1 MKTTKKIFA
10 AVLAVMMI
18 ALMIPFSASAVE
30 SYSAKYKLDVNTAT
44 DPDKSGDYTFSFFKI
59 ADLDLTTGKYSSTI
73 TDTALE
79 DAVNGTY
86 SESKSQNILTAC
98 DTLYKNNKE
107 AFGTAT
113 TTISFSSATTEATA
127 TVTDPGL
134 YYVYCTSKPAKV
146 TGVQSSLASLPYF
159 DGKKY
164 VSVDQTEHNLAEKV
178 STSSVS
184 VDKKADKTY
193 VGDNNKTV
201 TYTLTASTAG
211 SIDNQLKKY
220 EIVDTMDEGLTFN
233 ENSVVVKYDG
243 TGDALTLGTDYSIE
257 KNHPYTG
264 KNGEATT
271 ATFAVVFKSATLVSE
286 KFYDAENVVV
296 TYTADLNEKAKLN
309 TPITNTDGLVYGND
323 SDTNFEPGKTS
334 PNVFTYGMKVVKVN
348 GNDTTQKLADA
359 EFQIFT
365 DAEAK
370 TPLTVKV
377 DDKNVNV
384 VAKTDAT
391 GEAIFVLEGTT
402 TTFKF
407 DAKQT
412 YYAKEIAAPTGYNLN
427 SSVFTVSIDTSKE
440 YTFVGNIADGDNVA
454 VANYPVTVPKTGGM
468 GTMMFYVGGAALIA
482 CAGVLLF
489 VLKRKKAAK

>member
-30 SYSAKYKLDVNTAT
+30 SYSATYKLAVDAT
-44 DPDKSGDYTFSFFKI
+44 DTDKVGNYTFSFFKI
-59 ADLDLTTGKYSSTI
+59 ADLNLTTGEYTSTI
-73 TDTALE
+73 NNTALE
-79 DAVNGTY
+79 DAVKGTY
-86 SESKSQNILTAC
+86 SDAKSQQIITAC
-98 DTLYKNNKE
+98 DNLYKTDKA
-107 AFGTAT
+107 AFGTAA
-113 TTISFSSATTEATA
+113 TTISFSSTVTEDTA

-159 DGKKY
+159 DGAEY

-178 STSSVS
+178 STSSVT

-211 SIDNQLKKY
+211 SIDNQLKTY
-220 EIVDTMDEGLTFN
+220 AIVDTMDEGLTFN

-243 TGDALTLGTDYSIE
+243 AVDALTLDTDYSIE
-257 KNHPYTG
+257 KNYTYTG

-271 ATFAVVFKSATLVSE
+271 ATFAVVFKSATLASE

-309 TPITNTDGLVYGND
+309 TPIRNTDGLVYGND

-334 PNVFTYGMKVVKVN
+334 PDVFTYGMKVVKVN

-370 TPLTVKV
+370 TPLTVDGK
-377 DDKNVNV
+377 KV

-391 GEAIFVLEGTT
+391 GEAKFVLEGTT

-407 DAKQT
+407 DATQT

-427 SSVFTVSIDTSKE
+427 SSVFTVSIDKSKE

>member
-18 ALMIPFSASAVE
+18 ALMIPFSASAAE
-30 SYSAKYKLDVNTAT
+30 SYSAKYKLAVDAT
-44 DPDKSGDYTFSFFKI
+44 DTDKVGNYTFSFFKI
-59 ADLDLTTGKYSSTI
+59 ADLNLTTGEYTSTI
-73 TDTALE
+73 NNTVLE
-79 DAVNGTY
+79 DAVKGTY
-86 SESKSQNILTAC
+86 SDAKSQQILTAC
-98 DTLYKNNKE
+98 DNLYKTDKA
-107 AFGTAT
+107 AFGTAA
-113 TTISFSSATTEATA
+113 TTISFSSTVTEATA
-127 TVTDPGL
+127 TVTDPGI

-159 DGKKY
+159 DGTNY

-178 STSSVS
+178 STSSVT
-184 VDKKADKTY
+184 VDKSADKTY

-243 TGDALTLGTDYSIE
+243 TGDALTLGTDYSIK
-257 KNHPYTG
+257 KNHTYTG
-264 KNGEATT
+264 KNGEAT
-271 ATFAVVFKSATLVSE
+271 ATFAVVFKSATLESE
-286 KFYDAENVVV
+286 NFYNADTVVV

-309 TPITNTDGLVYGND
+309 TALDNTDGLVYGND
-323 SDTNFEPGKTS
+323 AETNFESGKNS
-334 PNVFTYGMKVVKVN
+334 PDVFTYGMKVVKVN
-348 GNDTTQKLADA
+348 GNDTTQKLAKA
-359 EFQIFT
+359 KFQIFT

-384 VAKTDAT
+384 VAETGDN

-407 DAKQT
+407 DATQT
-412 YYAKEIAAPTGYNLN
+412 YYAKEITAPTGYNLN
-427 SSVFTVSIDTSKE
+427 SSVFTVSIDKSKE
-440 YTFVGNIADGDNVA
+440 YTFVGNVTVDGNNA
-454 VANYPVTVPKTGGM
+454 VANYPVTVPSTGGM

>member
-30 SYSAKYKLDVNTAT
+30 SYSATYKLAVDANDT
-44 DPDKSGDYTFSFFKI
+44 DKVGNYTFSFFKI
-59 ADLDLTTGKYSSTI
+59 ANLNLTTGEYSCTI
-73 TDTALE
+73 TDKALE
-79 DAVNGTY
+79 DAVKGTY
-86 SESKSQNILTAC
+86 SDAKSQQIITAC
-98 DTLYKNNKE
+98 DNLYKTDKA
-107 AFGTAT
+107 AFGTAAT
-113 TTISFSSATTEATA
+113 AISFSSTVTEATA

-159 DGKKY
+159 DGKNY
-164 VSVDQTEHNLAEKV
+164 VSVDQTEYNLAEKV
-178 STSSVS
+178 STSPVS
-184 VDKKADKTY
+184 VDKTADKTY

-220 EIVDTMDEGLTFN
+220 AIVDTMDEGLTFN

-243 TGDALTLGTDYSIE
+243 AVDALTLGTDYSIE
-257 KNHPYTG
+257 KNYTYTG
-264 KNGEATT
+264 KNGEAT
-271 ATFAVVFKSATLVSE
+271 ATFAVVFESATLES
-286 KFYDAENVVV
+286 KDFYDAKTVVV

-309 TPITNTDGLVYGND
+309 TAIRNTDGLVYGND

-334 PNVFTYGMKVVKVN
+334 PDVFTYGMKVVKVN
-348 GNDTTQKLADA
+348 GNDTTQKLAKA
-359 EFQIFT
+359 KFQIFT
-365 DAEAK
+365 DPEAK

-384 VAKTDAT
+384 VAETGAN
-391 GEAIFVLEGTT
+391 GEATFVLEGTT

-407 DAKQT
+407 DATQT

-427 SSVFTVSIDTSKE
+427 SSVFTVSIDKSKE

>member
-1 MKTTKKIFA
+1 MTTTKKIFA

-271 ATFAVVFKSATLVSE
+271 ATFAVVFKSATLASE

>member
-18 ALMIPFSASAVE
+18 ALMIPFSASAAE
-30 SYSAKYKLDVNTAT
+30 SYSAKYKLAVDAT
-44 DPDKSGDYTFSFFKI
+44 DTDKVGNYTFSFFKI
-59 ADLDLTTGKYSSTI
+59 ADLNLTTGEYTSTI
-73 TDTALE
+73 NNTVLE
-79 DAVNGTY
+79 DAVKGTY
-86 SESKSQNILTAC
+86 SDAKSQQILTAC
-98 DTLYKNNKE
+98 DNLYKTDKA
-107 AFGTAT
+107 AFGTAA
-113 TTISFSSATTEATA
+113 TTISFSSTVTEATA
-127 TVTDPGL
+127 TVTEPGI

-159 DGKKY
+159 DGTNY

-178 STSSVS
+178 STSSVT
-184 VDKKADKTY
+184 VDKSADKTY

-243 TGDALTLGTDYSIE
+243 TGDALTLGTDYSIK
-257 KNHPYTG
+257 KNHTYTG
-264 KNGEATT
+264 KNGEAT
-271 ATFAVVFKSATLVSE
+271 ATFAVVFKSATLESE
-286 KFYDAENVVV
+286 NFYNADTVVV

-309 TPITNTDGLVYGND
+309 TALDNTDGLVYGND
-323 SDTNFEPGKTS
+323 AETNFESGKNS
-334 PNVFTYGMKVVKVN
+334 PDVFTYGMKVVKVN
-348 GNDTTQKLADA
+348 GNDTTQKLAKA
-359 EFQIFT
+359 KFQIFT

-384 VAKTDAT
+384 VAETGDN

-407 DAKQT
+407 DATQT
-412 YYAKEIAAPTGYNLN
+412 YYAKEITAPTGYNLN
-427 SSVFTVSIDTSKE
+427 SSVFTVSIDKSKE
-440 YTFVGNIADGDNVA
+440 YTFVGNVTVDGNNA
-454 VANYPVTVPKTGGM
+454 VANYPVTVPSTGGM
-468 GTMMFYVGGAALIA
+468 GTMMFYIGGAALIA

>member
-18 ALMIPFSASAVE
+18 ALMIPFSASAAE
-30 SYSAKYKLDVNTAT
+30 SYSATYKLAVDAT
-44 DPDKSGDYTFSFFKI
+44 DTDKVGNYTFSFFKI
-59 ADLDLTTGKYSSTI
+59 ANLDLTTGKYSCTI
-73 TDTALE
+73 TDKALE

-86 SESKSQNILTAC
+86 SDAKSQQIITAC
-98 DTLYKNNKE
+98 DNLYKTDKA
-107 AFGTAT
+107 AFGTAA
-113 TTISFSSATTEATA
+113 TTISFSSTVTEATA

-146 TGVQSSLASLPYF
+146 TGVQSSLAALPYF
-159 DGKKY
+159 NGTEY
-164 VSVDQTEHNLAEKV
+164 VSVDQTEYNLAEKV
-178 STSSVS
+178 STSPVS
-184 VDKKADKTY
+184 VDKTADKTY

-220 EIVDTMDEGLTFN
+220 AIVDTMDEGLTFN

-243 TGDALTLGTDYSIE
+243 AVDALTLGKDYSIE
-257 KNHPYTG
+257 KNYTYTG
-264 KNGEATT
+264 KNGKAT
-271 ATFAVVFKSATLVSE
+271 ATFAVVFESATLES
-286 KFYDAENVVV
+286 KDFYDAKTVVV

-323 SDTNFEPGKTS
+323 SDTNFEPGKNS
-334 PNVFTYGMKVVKVN
+334 PDVFTYGMKVVKVN

-370 TPLTVKV
+370 TPLIV
-377 DDKNVNV
+377 DGKKV

-391 GEAIFVLEGTT
+391 GEATFVLEGTM

-427 SSVFTVSIDTSKE
+427 SSVFTVSIDKSKE

>member
-18 ALMIPFSASAVE
+18 ALMIPFSASAAE
-30 SYSAKYKLDVNTAT
+30 SYSAKYKLAVDAT
-44 DPDKSGDYTFSFFKI
+44 DTDKVGNYTFSFFKI
-59 ADLDLTTGKYSSTI
+59 ADLNLTTGEYSCTI
-73 TDTALE
+73 TDKALE
-79 DAVNGTY
+79 DAVKGTY
-86 SESKSQNILTAC
+86 SDAKSQQIITAC
-98 DTLYKNNKE
+98 DNLYKTDKA
-107 AFGTAT
+107 AFGTAA
-113 TTISFSSATTEATA
+113 TTISFSSTVTEATA

-159 DGKKY
+159 DGKNY
-164 VSVDQTEHNLAEKV
+164 VSVDQTEYNLAEKV

-184 VDKKADKTY
+184 VDKTADKTY

-220 EIVDTMDEGLTFN
+220 AIVDTMDEGLTFN

-243 TGDALTLGTDYSIE
+243 AVDALTLGTDYSIE
-257 KNHPYTG
+257 KNYTYTG
-264 KNGEATT
+264 KNGEAT
-271 ATFAVVFKSATLVSE
+271 ATFAVVFESATLESE
-286 KFYDAENVVV
+286 EFYNAKTVVV

-323 SDTNFEPGKTS
+323 SDTNFEPGKNS
-334 PNVFTYGMKVVKVN
+334 PDVFTYGMKVVKVN
-348 GNDTTQKLADA
+348 GNDTTQKLAKA
-359 EFQIFT
+359 KFQIFT
-365 DAEAK
+365 DPEAK

-384 VAKTDAT
+384 VAETGAN
-391 GEAIFVLEGTT
+391 GEATFVLEGTA

-407 DAKQT
+407 DATQT
-412 YYAKEIAAPTGYNLN
+412 YYAKEIVAPTGYNLN
-427 SSVFTVSIDTSKE
+427 SSVFTVSIDKSKE

>member
-18 ALMIPFSASAVE
+18 ALMIPFSASAAE
-30 SYSAKYKLDVNTAT
+30 SYSAKYKLAVDAADT
-44 DPDKSGDYTFSFFKI
+44 DKVGDYTFSFFKI

-73 TDTALE
+73 TDTALKN
-79 DAVNGTY
+79 AVNGAY
-86 SESKSQNILTAC
+86 SDTKSQNILTAC

-107 AFGTAT
+107 AFGTAA

-159 DGKKY
+159 DGTNY

-178 STSSVS
+178 STSSVT
-184 VDKKADKTY
+184 VDKSADKTY

-243 TGDALTLGTDYSIE
+243 TGDALTLGTDYSIK
-257 KNHPYTG
+257 KNHTYTG
-264 KNGEATT
+264 KNGEAT
-271 ATFAVVFKSATLVSE
+271 ATFAVVFKSATLESE
-286 KFYDAENVVV
+286 NFYNADTVVV

-309 TPITNTDGLVYGND
+309 TALDNTDGLVYGND
-323 SDTNFEPGKTS
+323 SDTNFESGKNS
-334 PNVFTYGMKVVKVN
+334 PDVFTYGMKVVKVD
-348 GNDTTQKLADA
+348 GNKTTTKLADA

-370 TPLTVKV
+370 TPLTVDGK
-377 DDKNVNV
+377 NV
-384 VAKTDAT
+384 VAKTGAN

-407 DAKQT
+407 DATQT

-427 SSVFTVSIDTSKE
+427 SSVFTVSIDKSKE
-440 YTFVGNIADGDNVA
+440 YTFVGNTAEGEANKV
-454 VANYPVTVPKTGGM
+454 VPNYPVTVPKTGGM

>member
-1 MKTTKKIFA
+1 MKTTKKIFV

-30 SYSAKYKLDVNTAT
+30 SYSATYKLAVDANDT
-44 DPDKSGDYTFSFFKI
+44 DKVGNYTFSFFKI
-59 ADLDLTTGKYSSTI
+59 ANLNLTTGEYSCTI
-73 TDTALE
+73 TDKALE
-79 DAVNGTY
+79 DAVKGTY
-86 SESKSQNILTAC
+86 SDAKSQQIITAC
-98 DTLYKNNKE
+98 DNLYKTDKA
-107 AFGTAT
+107 AFGTAA
-113 TTISFSSATTEATA
+113 TTISFSSTVTEATA

-159 DGKKY
+159 DGKNY
-164 VSVDQTEHNLAEKV
+164 VSVDQTEYNLAEKV

-184 VDKKADKTY
+184 VDKTADKTY

-220 EIVDTMDEGLTFN
+220 AIVDTMDEGLTFN

-243 TGDALTLGTDYSIE
+243 AVDALTLGTDYSIE
-257 KNHPYTG
+257 KNYTYTG
-264 KNGEATT
+264 KNGEAT
-271 ATFAVVFKSATLVSE
+271 ATFAVVFKSATLES
-286 KFYDAENVVV
+286 KNFYDAKTVVV

-309 TPITNTDGLVYGND
+309 TAIRNTDGLVYGND

-334 PNVFTYGMKVVKVN
+334 PDVFTYGMKVVKVN
-348 GNDTTQKLADA
+348 GNDTTQKLAKA
-359 EFQIFT
+359 KFQIFT
-365 DAEAK
+365 DPEAK

-384 VAKTDAT
+384 VAETGAN
-391 GEAIFVLEGTT
+391 GEATFVLEGTT

-407 DAKQT
+407 DATQT

-427 SSVFTVSIDTSKE
+427 SSVFTVSIDKSKE
-440 YTFVGNIADGDNVA
+440 YTFVGNVTVDGNNA
-454 VANYPVTVPKTGGM
+454 VANYPVTVPSTGGM

>member
-30 SYSAKYKLDVNTAT
+30 SYSATYKLAVDANDT
-44 DPDKSGDYTFSFFKI
+44 DKVGNYTFSFFKI
-59 ADLDLTTGKYSSTI
+59 ANLNLTTGEYSCTI
-73 TDTALE
+73 TDKALE
-79 DAVNGTY
+79 DAVKGTY
-86 SESKSQNILTAC
+86 SDAKSQQIITAC
-98 DTLYKNNKE
+98 DNLYKTDKA
-107 AFGTAT
+107 AFGTAVT
-113 TTISFSSATTEATA
+113 AISFSSTVTEATA

-159 DGKKY
+159 DGKNY
-164 VSVDQTEHNLAEKV
+164 VSVDQTEYNLAEKV

-184 VDKKADKTY
+184 VDKTADKTY

-220 EIVDTMDEGLTFN
+220 AIVDTMDEGLTFN

-243 TGDALTLGTDYSIE
+243 AVDALTLGTDYSIE
-257 KNHPYTG
+257 KNYTYTG
-264 KNGEATT
+264 KNGEAT
-271 ATFAVVFKSATLVSE
+271 ATFAVVFESATLES
-286 KFYDAENVVV
+286 KDFYDAKTVVV

-309 TPITNTDGLVYGND
+309 TAIRNTDGLVYGND

-334 PNVFTYGMKVVKVN
+334 PDVFTYGMKVVKVN
-348 GNDTTQKLADA
+348 GNDTTQKLAKA
-359 EFQIFT
+359 KFQIFT
-365 DAEAK
+365 DPEAK

-384 VAKTDAT
+384 VAETGAN
-391 GEAIFVLEGTT
+391 GEATFVLEGTT

-407 DAKQT
+407 DATQT

-427 SSVFTVSIDTSKE
+427 SSVFTVSIDKSKE

>member
-30 SYSAKYKLDVNTAT
+30 SYSATYKLAVDANDT
-44 DPDKSGDYTFSFFKI
+44 DKVGNYTFSFFKI
-59 ADLDLTTGKYSSTI
+59 ANLNLTTGEYSCTI
-73 TDTALE
+73 TDKALE
-79 DAVNGTY
+79 DAVKGTY
-86 SESKSQNILTAC
+86 SDAKSQQIITAC
-98 DTLYKNNKE
+98 DNLYKTDKA
-107 AFGTAT
+107 AFGTAAA
-113 TTISFSSATTEATA
+113 TTISFSSTVTEATA

-159 DGKKY
+159 DGKNY
-164 VSVDQTEHNLAEKV
+164 VSVDQTEYNLAEKV

-184 VDKKADKTY
+184 VDKTADKTY

-220 EIVDTMDEGLTFN
+220 AIVDTMDEGLTFN

-243 TGDALTLGTDYSIE
+243 AVDALTLGTDYSIE
-257 KNHPYTG
+257 KNYTYTG
-264 KNGEATT
+264 KNGEAT
-271 ATFAVVFKSATLVSE
+271 ATFAVVFKSATLES
-286 KFYDAENVVV
+286 KNFYDAKTVVV

-309 TPITNTDGLVYGND
+309 TAIRNTDGLVYGND

-334 PNVFTYGMKVVKVN
+334 PDVFTYGMKVVKVN
-348 GNDTTQKLADA
+348 GNDTTQKLAKA
-359 EFQIFT
+359 KFQIFT
-365 DAEAK
+365 DPEAK

-384 VAKTDAT
+384 VAETGAN
-391 GEAIFVLEGTT
+391 GEATFVLEGTT

-407 DAKQT
+407 DATQT

-427 SSVFTVSIDTSKE
+427 SSVFTVSIDKSKE
-440 YTFVGNIADGDNVA
+440 YTFVGNVTVDGNNA
-454 VANYPVTVPKTGGM
+454 VANYPVTVPSTGGM

>member
-18 ALMIPFSASAVE
+18 ALMIPFSASAAE
-30 SYSAKYKLDVNTAT
+30 SYSAKYKLAVDAADT
-44 DPDKSGDYTFSFFKI
+44 DKVGDYTFSFFKI

-73 TDTALE
+73 TDTALKN
-79 DAVNGTY
+79 AVNGAY
-86 SESKSQNILTAC
+86 SDTKSQNILTAC

-107 AFGTAT
+107 AFGTAA
-113 TTISFSSATTEATA
+113 TTISFSSTVTEATA

-159 DGKKY
+159 DGTNY

-178 STSSVS
+178 STSSVT
-184 VDKKADKTY
+184 VDKSADKTY

-264 KNGEATT
+264 KNGEAT
-271 ATFAVVFKSATLVSE
+271 ATFAVVFKSATLASE

-309 TPITNTDGLVYGND
+309 TAIRNTDGLVYGND
-323 SDTNFEPGKTS
+323 AETNFESGKNS
-334 PNVFTYGMKVVKVN
+334 PDVFTYGMKVVKVN
-348 GNDTTQKLADA
+348 GNDTTQKLAKA
-359 EFQIFT
+359 KFQIFT

-370 TPLTVKV
+370 TPLTVDGK
-377 DDKNVNV
+377 NV
-384 VAKTDAT
+384 VAKTGANGVAT
-391 GEAIFVLEGTT
+391 FVLEGTT

-407 DAKQT
+407 DATET
-412 YYAKEIAAPTGYNLN
+412 YYAKETKAPAGYNLN
-427 SSVFTVSIDTSKE
+427 SSFFTVDIDTNNE
-440 YTFVGNIADGDNVA
+440 YTFVGKTVEGETNKV
-454 VANYPVTVPKTGGM
+454 VPNYPVTVPSTGGM

>member
-18 ALMIPFSASAVE
+18 ALMIPFSASAAE
-30 SYSAKYKLDVNTAT
+30 SYSATYKLAVDANDT
-44 DPDKSGDYTFSFFKI
+44 DKVGNYTFSFFKI
-59 ADLDLTTGKYSSTI
+59 ANLNLTTGEYSCTI
-73 TDTALE
+73 TDKALE
-79 DAVNGTY
+79 DAVKGTY
-86 SESKSQNILTAC
+86 SDAKSQQIITAC
-98 DTLYKNNKE
+98 DNLYKTDKA
-107 AFGTAT
+107 AFGTAA
-113 TTISFSSATTEATA
+113 TTISFSSTVTEATA

-159 DGKKY
+159 DGKNY
-164 VSVDQTEHNLAEKV
+164 VSVDQTEYNLAEKV

-184 VDKKADKTY
+184 VDKTADKTY

-220 EIVDTMDEGLTFN
+220 AIVDTMDEGLTFN

-264 KNGEATT
+264 KNGEAT
-271 ATFAVVFKSATLVSE
+271 ATFAVVFKSATLASE

-309 TPITNTDGLVYGND
+309 TAIRNTDGLVYGND
-323 SDTNFEPGKTS
+323 AETNFESGKNS
-334 PNVFTYGMKVVKVN
+334 PDVFTYGIKVVKVN
-348 GNDTTQKLADA
+348 GNDTTQKLPKAK
-359 EFQIFT
+359 FQIFT
-365 DAEAK
+365 DPEAK

-384 VAKTDAT
+384 VAETGDN

-407 DAKQT
+407 DATQT
-412 YYAKEIAAPTGYNLN
+412 YYAKEIAAPADYNLN
-427 SSVFTVSIDTSKE
+427 SSVFKVNIDKSKE
-440 YTFVGNIADGDNVA
+440 YTFVGNVTVDGNNA

-468 GTMMFYVGGAALIA
+468 GTMMFYVGGAALIV

>member
-18 ALMIPFSASAVE
+18 ALMIPFSASAVDGDSTE
-30 SYSAKYKLDVNTAT
+30 SYSAKYKLAVDAADT
-44 DPDKSGDYTFSFFKI
+44 DKVGDYTFSFFKI

-73 TDTALE
+73 TDTALKN
-79 DAVNGTY
+79 AVNGAY
-86 SESKSQNILTAC
+86 SDTKSQNILTAC

-107 AFGTAT
+107 AFGTAA
-113 TTISFSSATTEATA
+113 TTISFSSTVTEATA

-159 DGKKY
+159 DGTNY

-178 STSSVS
+178 STSSVT
-184 VDKKADKTY
+184 VDKSADKTY

-243 TGDALTLGTDYSIE
+243 TGDALTLGTDYSIK
-257 KNHPYTG
+257 KNHTYTG
-264 KNGEATT
+264 KNGEAT
-271 ATFAVVFKSATLVSE
+271 ATFAVVFKSATLESE
-286 KFYDAENVVV
+286 NFYNADTVVV

-309 TPITNTDGLVYGND
+309 TALDNTDGLVYGND
-323 SDTNFEPGKTS
+323 AETNFESGKNS
-334 PNVFTYGMKVVKVN
+334 PDVFTYGMKVVKVN

-370 TPLTVKV
+370 TPLTVDGK
-377 DDKNVNV
+377 NV
-384 VAKTDAT
+384 VAKTGAN
-391 GEAIFVLEGTT
+391 GEATFVLEGTT

-407 DAKQT
+407 DATKT
-412 YYAKEIAAPTGYNLN
+412 YYAKETAAPTGYNLN
-427 SSVFTVSIDTSKE
+427 SSVFTVSIDKSKE
-440 YTFVGNIADGDNVA
+440 YTFVGNTAEGEANKV
-454 VANYPVTVPKTGGM
+454 VPNYPVTVPKTGGM
-468 GTMMFYVGGAALIA
+468 GTMMFYVGGAALIV

>member
-146 TGVQSSLASLPYF
+146 TCVQSSLASLPYF

-271 ATFAVVFKSATLVSE
+271 ATFAVVFKSATLASE

-427 SSVFTVSIDTSKE
+427 SSLFTVSIDTSKE

>member
-18 ALMIPFSASAVE
+18 ALMIPFSASAAE
-30 SYSAKYKLDVNTAT
+30 SYSAKYKLAVDAADT
-44 DPDKSGDYTFSFFKI
+44 DKVGDYTFSFFKI

-73 TDTALE
+73 TDTALKN
-79 DAVNGTY
+79 AVNGAY
-86 SESKSQNILTAC
+86 SDTKSQNILTAC

-107 AFGTAT
+107 AFGTAA

-159 DGKKY
+159 DGTNY

-178 STSSVS
+178 STSSVT
-184 VDKKADKTY
+184 VDKSADKTY

-201 TYTLTASTAG
+201 TYTLTSSTAG

-264 KNGEATT
+264 KNGEAT
-271 ATFAVVFKSATLVSE
+271 ATFAVVFKSATLESE
-286 KFYDAENVVV
+286 NFYNADTVVV

-309 TPITNTDGLVYGND
+309 TAIRNTDGLVYGND
-323 SDTNFEPGKTS
+323 AETNFESGKNS
-334 PNVFTYGMKVVKVN
+334 PDVFTYGMKVVKVN
-348 GNDTTQKLADA
+348 GNDTTQKLAKA
-359 EFQIFT
+359 KFQIFT

-370 TPLTVKV
+370 TPLTVDGK
-377 DDKNVNV
+377 NV
-384 VAKTDAT
+384 VAETGDN
-391 GEAIFVLEGTT
+391 GEATFVLEGTT

-407 DAKQT
+407 DATQT
-412 YYAKEIAAPTGYNLN
+412 YYAKETAAPTDYNLN
-427 SSVFTVSIDTSKE
+427 SSVFKVNIDKSKE
-440 YTFVGNIADGDNVA
+440 YTFVGNVTVDGNNA
-454 VANYPVTVPKTGGM
+454 VANYPVTVPQTGGM
-468 GTMMFYVGGAALIA
+468 GTMMFYIGGAALIA